1 MRSQCTRKVTSWT
14 EESSTIARPHSLRL
28 PREEQWELAPTQMV
42 PRPAS
47 TVTILTA
54 TDATGPMVGT
64 GTDLTTV
71 DQRGS
76 GSEDHRPLAR
86 LPETKVIIGIEGLG
100 DVVCLDLEVVPKL
113 TLTYQPTSGMMER
126 LDEETTVPPETIALE
141 MIVPG
146 MNADVAIAGRTV
158 GMTETAEP

>member
-1 MRSQCTRKVTSWT
+1 
-14 EESSTIARPHSLRL
+14 
-28 PREEQWELAPTQMV
+28 
-42 PRPAS
+42 
-47 TVTILTA
+47 
-54 TDATGPMVGT
+54 MVGT